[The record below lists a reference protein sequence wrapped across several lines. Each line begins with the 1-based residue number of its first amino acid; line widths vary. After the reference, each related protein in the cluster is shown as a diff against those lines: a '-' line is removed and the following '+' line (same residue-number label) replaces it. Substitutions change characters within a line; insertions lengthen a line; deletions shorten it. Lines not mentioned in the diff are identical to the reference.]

1 MAVKLVIDTCADLTE
16 KDLDSSVSILPIP
29 VYIDGKEYIPFKN
42 LSPEEFYPLQKQAKT
57 SARTSQVPFQL
68 LYTTF
73 KEAVKE
79 GKEVVGLFMGSAHS
93 GTFSSALLAKEQ
105 VKEELGSEAENKIFL
120 VDSQNVTYPYAAL
133 AFEGFKMMKQGV
145 SGRNIADRLAYLVP
159 RIHMRAF
166 IDDLSYLRKGGR
178 ISAAK
183 SYFGNLLNFKVV
195 IKTGNNLIAPTD
207 TVRGMP
213 NALRCI
219 VLTALKEDIDYSLP
233 SYIGFTYD
241 QERAE
246 RLLEITEKES
256 PLRPARMVSIGATVG
271 AHVGPGST
279 GLCWFV
285 K

>member
-1 MAVKLVIDTCADLTE
+1 
-16 KDLDSSVSILPIP
+16 
-29 VYIDGKEYIPFKN
+29 
-42 LSPEEFYPLQKQAKT
+42 
-57 SARTSQVPFQL
+57 
-68 LYTTF
+68 
-73 KEAVKE
+73 
-79 GKEVVGLFMGSAHS
+79 
-93 GTFSSALLAKEQ
+93 
-105 VKEELGSEAENKIFL
+105 
-120 VDSQNVTYPYAAL
+120 
-133 AFEGFKMMKQGV
+133 
-145 SGRNIADRLAYLVP
+145 
-159 RIHMRAF
+159 MRAF